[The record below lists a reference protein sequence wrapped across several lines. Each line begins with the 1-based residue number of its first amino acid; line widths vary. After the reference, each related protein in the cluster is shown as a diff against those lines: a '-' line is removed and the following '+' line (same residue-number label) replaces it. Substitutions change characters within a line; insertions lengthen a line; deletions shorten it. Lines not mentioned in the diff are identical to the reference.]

1 MLLQIWALGARLN
14 GIPKEM
20 QRSKRSKYDINKCLL
35 YCLYCHNSNHPCV
48 IGAIIFGC
56 VWHAASRAHVW
67 SALIQMHVG
76 SLRLDSWTL
85 AVFATF
91 FSESFVVCLHGRPP
105 TYQPINP
112 SICWSDDPIV
122 YQCVFWSVSEHFPWC
137 KDAWGIHLFHNGFK
151 HATQLKMECPLT
163 WINCNATVRVT
174 EINTCRSATIL
185 FTPPQFKL

>member
-1 MLLQIWALGARLN
+1 MLLQIWASWVQRCN

-35 YCLYCHNSNHPCV
+35 HCLYCHNSNHPCV

-122 YQCVFWSVSEHFPWC
+122 YQCVFWSVS
-137 KDAWGIHLFHNGFK
+137 GFWTFSLMQRRLRNPSISQRLQTCYAAESGMSFDMNQLQCNCTCNWNK
-151 HATQLKMECPLT
+151 HM
-163 WINCNATVRVT
+163 
-174 EINTCRSATIL
+174 
-185 FTPPQFKL
+185 